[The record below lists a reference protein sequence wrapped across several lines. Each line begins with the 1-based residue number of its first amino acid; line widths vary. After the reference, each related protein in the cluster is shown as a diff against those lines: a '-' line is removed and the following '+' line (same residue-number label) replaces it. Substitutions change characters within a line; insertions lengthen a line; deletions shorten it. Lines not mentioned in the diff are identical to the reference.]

1 MYGVVI
7 DPNRLNGGFCTAK
20 NAIDSADYSFVNVWE
35 SHEYLS
41 GSLGAGEKW
50 KDNNTYLSGSLGA
63 GEKWKDNNTYL
74 SGSLGAGEK
83 WKDNNRGLNGCSF
96 GFY

>member
-20 NAIDSADYSFVNVWE
+20 NTIDSADYSFVNVWE

-41 GSLGAGEKW
+41 GSVVVFLR
-50 KDNNTYLSGSLGA
+50 LSGICVGSMSVVCYRA
-63 GEKWKDNNTYL
+63 L
-74 SGSLGAGEK
+74 S
-83 WKDNNRGLNGCSF
+83 R
-96 GFY
+96 